1 MASGLIPFLVMAFV
15 QLGYVGMNIISK
27 LAMQSGMNP
36 IVLAAYRQIFATL
49 AIAPFAFCFE
59 RKTVPKLTKPIM
71 FQILLSSLTGVTGN
85 QVFFFLGLKY
95 STATI
100 ACAMT
105 NLLPAFTFILALIF
119 RQEYLIIR
127 AWSGQAKIAGT
138 VLCVGG
144 ALVLSF
150 YHGNVIEI
158 GESIIHWGYA
168 ERMQETSSSAK
179 ANSFLGPFF
188 LIVSALVWAVW
199 FVVQADMAKHFP
211 APYTSTAYMC
221 LLASFQC
228 VAIALCFDHS
238 ASAWSL
244 TNPIRVISALY
255 SGVLCTGVA
264 YSLMSWTIERKGPLY
279 VSVFTP
285 LQLVITAFISWAL
298 LREEIYVG
306 TAIGS
311 LLIVLGLYSV
321 LWGKNKEI
329 AKKDENEEDI
339 EEAAEKKSEE
349 VKNSELGLHSLMV
362 ASNANDEFAA
372 S

>member
-1 MASGLIPFLVMAFV
+1 MASGFIPFLAMAFV
-15 QLGYVGMNIISK
+15 QLGYSGMNISSK

-49 AIAPFAFCFE
+49 AIAPFAYCFE
-59 RKTVPKLTKPIM
+59 RKKVPKLTRPIM

-95 STATI
+95 STTTI

-105 NLLPAFTFILALIF
+105 NMLPAFTFILALVF
-119 RQEYLIIR
+119 RQEYLRIR

-150 YHGNVIEI
+150 YHGNAIDI
-158 GESIIHWGYA
+158 GESNIHWEYA
-168 ERMQETSSSAK
+168 ERMGAT
-179 ANSFLGPFF
+179 NSFVSDNTFLGPFF
-188 LIVSALVWAVW
+188 LIASALVWAVW
-199 FVVQADMAKHFP
+199 FIVQADLGKIFA
-211 APYTSTAYMC
+211 APYTSTTYMC
-221 LLASFQC
+221 FLASFQC
-228 VAIALCFDHS
+228 VVIALCFDHS
-238 ASAWSL
+238 TSAWSL
-244 TNPIRVISALY
+244 ANPIRVISALY
-255 SGVLCTGVA
+255 SGVICTGVA
-264 YSLMSWTIERKGPLY
+264 YGLMSWTIERKGPLY

-306 TAIGS
+306 TVIGS

-321 LWGKNKEI
+321 LWGKNTEI
-329 AKKDENEEDI
+329 AKKEENEDI
-339 EEAAEKKSEE
+339 EAAVEKKGKEAKNNDSE
-349 VKNSELGLHSLMV
+349 LHSLV
-362 ASNANDEFAA
+362 VSSNGNNEFAA